1 MSRSRRK
8 IEIAAVAALV
18 LALSTTGGVIT
29 AVAESAPAAPGN
41 VVGPDNWIPA
51 APPNSQ
57 DSAAVA
63 APANWIPNAV
73 PEAPPVMTTD
83 NWIP

>member
-51 APPNSQ
+51 ASPNS
-57 DSAAVA
+57 SAVA

-73 PEAPPVMTTD
+73 PEAPPVMTAD